1 MNEVKVWLESE
12 EEEVRLLS
20 VLLGSISYF
29 NKKKEW
35 SSIFVRSCVC
45 I

>member
-29 NKKKEW
+29 NKK
-35 SSIFVRSCVC
+35 RSGAPFLFLGF
-45 I
+45 